1 VFVDDLKGNC
11 VNDAAAIGGFLRHI
25 RSCNNAR
32 LPGERLPFRLGE
44 AQVGWVKPGLATALA
59 GFPEVAAD
67 ATAVTLNDPAA
78 LVSIART
85 LSERGLCRWR
95 NEVFDVRATAEG
107 PVLAEI
113 DRGAI
118 PSFGVFAVGVHLNG
132 LVERPDGLHV
142 WIARRSANKSL
153 DPGKLDHITAG
164 GVPAGLTPSETL
176 IKEAEEEAAIPAS
189 LASRAR
195 HVASLAY
202 TLDRHEGLRR
212 DFVHCYD
219 LDLPADF
226 VPQPVDGEVEAFEL
240 WPVAKVMATVRDS
253 DAFKFNVNLVLIDM
267 FLRLGLIE
275 SAALRAGLDAG
286 RV

>member
-1 VFVDDLKGNC
+1 MDDLKGKR

-44 AQVGWVKPGLATALA
+44 TPVGWVKPGLATALA

-67 ATAVTLNDPAA
+67 ATGVTLNDPAA

-85 LSERGLCRWR
+85 LAERGLCRWR
-95 NEVFDVRATAEG
+95 NEVFDIRAAPEG

-118 PSFGVFAVGVHLNG
+118 PSFGVFAVGAHLNG

-142 WIARRSANKSL
+142 WIARRSANKTL

-164 GVPAGLTPSETL
+164 GVPAGLTPNETL

-189 LASRAR
+189 LAARAR
-195 HVASLAY
+195 HVATLAY
-202 TLDRHEGLRR
+202 ALDRHEGLRR

-240 WPVAKVMATVRDS
+240 WPVAEVMATVRNS
-253 DAFKFNVNLVLIDM
+253 DAFKFNVNLVLIDL
-267 FLRLGLIE
+267 FLRHGLID

-286 RV
+286 RI

>member
-1 VFVDDLKGNC
+1 MDDLKGKR

-44 AQVGWVKPGLATALA
+44 TPVGWVKPGLATALA

-67 ATAVTLNDPAA
+67 ATGVTLNDPAA

-85 LSERGLCRWR
+85 LAERGLCRWR
-95 NEVFDVRATAEG
+95 NEVFDVRAAPEG

-118 PSFGVFAVGVHLNG
+118 PSFGVFAVGAHLNG

-142 WIARRSANKSL
+142 WIARRSANKTL

-164 GVPAGLTPSETL
+164 GVPAGLTPNETL

-189 LASRAR
+189 LAARAR
-195 HVASLAY
+195 HVATLAY
-202 TLDRHEGLRR
+202 ALDRHEGLRR

-240 WPVAKVMATVRDS
+240 WPVAEVMATVRNS
-253 DAFKFNVNLVLIDM
+253 DAFKFNVNLVLIDL
-267 FLRLGLIE
+267 FLRHGLID

-286 RV
+286 RI

>member
-1 VFVDDLKGNC
+1 MDDLKGKC

-32 LPGERLPFRLGE
+32 LPGERLPFRLR
-44 AQVGWVKPGLATALA
+44 QTLVGWVKPELATALA
-59 GFPEVAAD
+59 GFPDVAAD
-67 ATAVTLNDPAA
+67 AAGVTLNDPAA
-78 LVSIART
+78 FVSIART
-85 LSERGLCRWR
+85 LSERGFCRWR
-95 NEVFDVRATAEG
+95 NEVFDVRATPDG

-118 PSFGVFAVGVHLNG
+118 PSFGVFAVGAHLNG
-132 LVERPDGLHV
+132 LVQRPDGLHV
-142 WIARRSANKSL
+142 WVARRSATKTL

-164 GVPAGLTPSETL
+164 GVPAGLTPNETL

-195 HVASLAY
+195 HVGTLAY
-202 TLDRHEGLRR
+202 TLERHEGLRR

-219 LDLPADF
+219 LDLPAGF
-226 VPQPVDGEVEAFEL
+226 VPQAADGEVEAFQL
-240 WPVAKVMATVRDS
+240 WPVAEVIATVRDG

-267 FLRLGLIE
+267 FLRHGLIE
-275 SAALRAGLDAG
+275 SAALRAALDAG